1 MPKQNPSSDSHAD
14 SSDTSAE
21 NSPFNITRI
30 PAFSDNYLWLLD
42 DGESALVVDPGDAQP
57 IIDMLEA
64 KNLKLDYILT
74 THHHPDHIGGV
85 DTLISRYHPEVIGPQ
100 SQYIPQVSKTV
111 KDGEQFEIM
120 GLSIKVIEVPGH
132 TLDHIAYFIDKH
144 SVIGKPSAFEQPI
157 LFCGDTLFAGGCGRV
172 FEGTF
177 AQMRSSLA
185 KLKRLPANTLIHC
198 AHEYTQANLAF
209 AIAVEPKNQQLVDRV
224 AEVKQMRE
232 SNQATVPSK
241 LALELATNPFLRYD
255 AAAVIAIAESR
266 KNLDNLEADE
276 VFGAIREWKDNF

>member
-1 MPKQNPSSDSHAD
+1 MPKQNRTSDSYA
-14 SSDTSAE
+14 DTSGYSAK

-57 IIDMLEA
+57 IIDALEA

-85 DTLISRYHPEVIGPQ
+85 DTLISRYQPEIIGPQ

-111 KDGEQFEIM
+111 KDDEQFEIM
-120 GLSIKVIEVPGH
+120 GLNIQVIEVPGH
-132 TLDHIAYFIDKH
+132 TLDHIAYFID
-144 SVIGKPSAFEQPI
+144 SPGADNKPSAFEQPV

-185 KLKRLPANTLIHC
+185 KLKQLPANTLIHC

-209 AIAVEPKNQQLVDRV
+209 AIAVEPENQQLIDRV
-224 AEVKQMRE
+224 AEVKQMRA
-232 SNQATVPSK
+232 SNEATVPSE

-255 AAAVIAIAESR
+255 AAAVIAVAEAR
-266 KNLDNLEADE
+266 KKISNLAADE

>member
-1 MPKQNPSSDSHAD
+1 MPKQNPSRDSHAD
-14 SSDTSAE
+14 TSDTSAE

-57 IIDMLEA
+57 IIDTLEA

-85 DTLISRYHPEVIGPQ
+85 DTLISRYQPEIIGPQ

-132 TLDHIAYFIDKH
+132 TLDHIAYFIDK
-144 SVIGKPSAFEQPI
+144 PSAFEQPI

-185 KLKRLPANTLIHC
+185 KLKQLPANTLIHC

-209 AIAVEPKNQQLVDRV
+209 AIAVEPENQQLVDRV

-255 AAAVIAIAESR
+255 AAAVIAVAESR
-266 KNLDNLEADE
+266 KNLDNLQADE